1 MAWDENPLQSMK
13 SPHFHLNDDELAL
26 AARLEYLVKNDKI
39 REAQSLL
46 GEVFPRYWKDEST
59 SLYPVSIYRTIY
71 YLHLASDYVDDTRH
85 LIENMGQH
93 LEGLLNQMVRKKGK
107 SVKMELG
114 RKIEMFRTE
123 LGDTLRRGLYDFDDA
138 IHNVAKHPDDDPQLP
153 VRFDV
158 RRFSTKETLL
168 SLTITRHFSIQ
179 LFLVLDKNGI
189 QLPQSWPQF
198 NSEWLSWDR
207 VTALPPPVL
216 SRAERVPSHGRMS
229 RETEEDATE

>member
-1 MAWDENPLQSMK
+1 MGREPITIDEIA
-13 SPHFHLNDDELAL
+13 HFHLNKDELAL
-26 AARLEYLVKNDKI
+26 AARLEYLIKNDKT

-46 GEVFPRYWKDEST
+46 AEVFPRYWKDEST

-71 YLHLASDYVDDTRH
+71 YLHLASDYIDDTRH

-93 LEGLLNQMVRKKGK
+93 LEGLLNQLVRKKGK

-138 IHNVAKHPDDDPQLP
+138 IHNVAKHPDDDPLLP

-168 SLTITRHFSIQ
+168 CLMITRHFSIQ
-179 LFLVLDKNGI
+179 LSLILENNGI
-189 QLPQSWPQF
+189 HLPQSWPQF
-198 NSEWLSWDR
+198 NSQWLSWDR
-207 VTALPPPVL
+207 ITALPPPVL
-216 SRAERVPSHGRMS
+216 SRAERVPSHASTS
-229 RETEEDATE
+229 RETEEDTTE